1 MAMECQEMV
10 ESTTTMED
18 YREKKKKK
26 HTQVESMIVEPMM
39 GSASEGRIQRWVVPK
54 VLPMIDG
61 REGPRWAEFSR
72 EY

>member
-1 MAMECQEMV
+1 MPRNGGVNNNNGGLQ
-10 ESTTTMED
+10 
-18 YREKKKKK
+18 EKKKKN
-26 HTQVESMIVEPMM
+26 TQVESMIVEPMM
-39 GSASEGRIQRWVVPK
+39 GSASEGRSQRWVMPK

>member
-1 MAMECQEMV
+1 MPRNGGVNNNNGGLQGKK
-10 ESTTTMED
+10 
-18 YREKKKKK
+18 KKKKK